1 MEETLLKLE
10 NEMEKALEAKL
21 RSMRFLTVAEKREI
35 FTEMMKCVKNTI
47 KGTKNEEDDKLI
59 DKENEVNDDNN
70 EELLDLEDPEDY
82 ENDV

>member
-35 FTEMMKCVKNTI
+35 FTDMMKCVKNTI
-47 KGTKNEEDDKLI
+47 KGTNNEEDDELI
-59 DKENEVNDDNN
+59 DKENDDDN
-70 EELLDLEDPEDY
+70 EELLDLEYPEDY